1 MLTYAVTSPLL
12 EQTILLAVVNWSWHA
27 FLDPEDPANEFV
39 ASLTILEGRINVLE
53 EDYHVVHH
61 QYPGAHWTTHPELY
75 AKHKN
80 EYVGAAKK
88 QGSVFRHTHV
98 FEIFFL
104 IILRDYK
111 KLAEKFV
118 DMRSPEGQ
126 KIAGVS
132 GGAGVAGWGGGVTL
146 THTEKEQ
153 LLKVNK
159 KYGRYRNILSRSF
172 SSLGSNANFLLVV
185 GFFFSFFYF
194 SPKARLRKC
203 WWGRRAGNA
212 QCNKNVIL

>member
-88 QGSVFRHTHV
+88 QGSVFRHTHA

-104 IILRDYK
+104 IILRDYR

-132 GGAGVAGWGGGVTL
+132 GGAGDAGWGGGVTL

-153 LLKVNK
+153 LLKVRK
-159 KYGRYRNILSRSF
+159 KIWKMSKYSF
-172 SSLGSNANFLLVV
+172 SLFL
-185 GFFFSFFYF
+185 FS
-194 SPKARLRKC
+194 
-203 WWGRRAGNA
+203 GE
-212 QCNKNVIL
+212 QC